1 MTSSRAKENSSI
13 SRSSSNTKVDSETT
27 KNMGLE
33 FLRIKKTTLDMK
45 VSFLTISKMDV
56 ESTSLVKDITKGNLK
71 MINCMDMEN

>member
-1 MTSSRAKENSSI
+1 
-13 SRSSSNTKVDSETT
+13 
-27 KNMGLE
+27 
-33 FLRIKKTTLDMK
+33 MK